1 MGKKVKGKSGLLYES
16 SCMPFPLLLLSLFIN
31 GLSSE
36 ELARRQKALARAALA
51 GRSFSSPHGEL
62 DARRLCRALEKVSQ
76 KRNQSVEGRLDQ
88 LGPRTPRLQ
97 RSTGESSECQP
108 RE

>member
-1 MGKKVKGKSGLLYES
+1 MAQPHLHSVPLSPGLAVS
-16 SCMPFPLLLLSLFIN
+16 SPQVPVS
-31 GLSSE
+31 LSSE

-108 RE
+108 WE